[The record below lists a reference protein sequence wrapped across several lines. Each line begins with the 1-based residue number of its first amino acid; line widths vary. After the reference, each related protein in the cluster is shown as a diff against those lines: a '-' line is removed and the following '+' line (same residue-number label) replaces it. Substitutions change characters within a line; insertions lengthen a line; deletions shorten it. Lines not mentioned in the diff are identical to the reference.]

1 MFWFSASQKEEE
13 AESPLWWTSSLL
25 TGPLVEAY
33 EQLDTWC
40 LGCDHF
46 ERSVAQALL
55 VVFAINVVLILC
67 VWRRCGDQIADQFL
81 NLGELTDCGDSSHGS
96 KASLLNGIRE
106 RSAACRWA
114 GSVRSASQ
122 VKCQVFSL

>member
-81 NLGELTDCGDSSHGS
+81 NLATSSSQLEEFQKEASSLELPEEHSPR
-96 KASLLNGIRE
+96 I
-106 RSAACRWA
+106 
-114 GSVRSASQ
+114 
-122 VKCQVFSL
+122 

>member
-1 MFWFSASQKEEE
+1 MFWFSSSQKEEV
-13 AESPLWWTSSLL
+13 ESPFWSTSSLL

-40 LGCDHF
+40 LGSDHF
-46 ERSVAQALL
+46 ERSVAQTLL

-81 NLGELTDCGDSSHGS
+81 NLATSSSQLEEFQKEASSLELPEEHSPR
-96 KASLLNGIRE
+96 I
-106 RSAACRWA
+106 
-114 GSVRSASQ
+114 
-122 VKCQVFSL
+122 